1 MIRWLLRIAS
11 TALLGFAVGAQA
23 GVPTLTQ
30 GQGYQKLAVQQPVS
44 PRDKIVVTEFFWYNC
59 PHCAAMEPLLEAW
72 AKKLPSDVVLERV
85 PVAFAPQF
93 VDQQKL
99 YYALKALGKVDALQG
114 AIFDAIHQQH
124 IMLMT
129 SRQMADWVAAHG
141 VPKQA
146 FVSAFNS
153 FGVQMDAKRAT
164 QMVSDY
170 QINGVPTLAVQGRY
184 TVSASNPQT
193 PDNPSVLS
201 AASYLI
207 GKVRAEMA
215 NGSKH

>member
-11 TALLGFAVGAQA
+11 TALLGFAVGAHA

-59 PHCAAMEPLLEAW
+59 PHCAAMEPLLDAW

-93 VDQQKL
+93 ENQQKL

-114 AIFDAIHQQH
+114 SIFTAIHQQH
-124 IMLMT
+124 VVLMNPQ
-129 SRQMADWVAAHG
+129 QMADWLAAHG
-141 VPKQA
+141 VPRQS
-146 FVSAFNS
+146 FLNAFNS

-164 QMVSDY
+164 QMVTDY
-170 QINGVPTLAVQGRY
+170 QISGVPTLVVQGTY
-184 TVSASNPQT
+184 ALSASMPQT
-193 PDNPSVLS
+193 PDNPQVLQGVDQMI
-201 AASYLI
+201 A
-207 GKVRAEMA
+207 KVRAGM
-215 NGSKH
+215 KP